1 MVNMNAMP
9 QRGGDAHNT
18 VFRLDNPNIQIQSEE
33 LLSNIYD
40 RNKDI
45 YGIPYK
51 EKFQEPIAP
60 LKEET
65 FKRVENVPAQPKLL
79 GKRDK
84 PDVFDE
90 SSIAK
95 EATTAQ

>member
-1 MVNMNAMP
+1 M
-9 QRGGDAHNT
+9 T
-18 VFRLDNPNIQIQSEE
+18 
-33 LLSNIYD
+33 
-40 RNKDI
+40 
-45 YGIPYK
+45 
-51 EKFQEPIAP
+51 P

-65 FKRVENVPAQPKLL
+65 FKRVENIPPEPKLL

-95 EATTAQ
+95 EAVSA

>member
-9 QRGGDAHNT
+9 QRGGDALNT
-18 VFRLDNPNIQIQSEE
+18 VFRLDNPNIQIHSEE

-51 EKFQEPIAP
+51 EKF
-60 LKEET
+60 
-65 FKRVENVPAQPKLL
+65 
-79 GKRDK
+79 
-84 PDVFDE
+84 
-90 SSIAK
+90 
-95 EATTAQ
+95 